1 MKKVIPG
8 KIKTQLRLDGYYNV
22 LNKYGTQHDSTEY
35 YQWATGAA
43 VTDAELADLYAG
55 NGLFSTIID
64 APADDATKNGI
75 DLGIKDKDLQKRLD
89 DHLQTIHYQSKLAK
103 ALKWAR
109 LFGGSAVVMLVDDG
123 RLLQDPLNWRDV
135 HGVEELL
142 VYGRNEV
149 FPLWINGYENN
160 PDDENYR
167 KGGTGIPEFYQI
179 NSVYGSYVV
188 HSSRC
193 LVFHNG
199 EIPEGSTMS
208 NLYRTWGIPEYMHIR
223 EELRN
228 ACIGPGYSIRLLE
241 RLSMVTY
248 KMKNLANV
256 LSTADGDDTVLQR
269 MEMLDLARNLL
280 NMVFIDADGED
291 VGIQSLSVAGV
302 KDILDNACA
311 MLSAV
316 SHIPQTRLFGRSPA
330 GENATG
336 EGIWRTIRR
345 LCPASS
351 LATSGTIPARWSN

>member
-1 MKKVIPG
+1 MIAGKEKKVKRVIPG

-142 VYGRNEV
+142 VYGLNEV

-160 PDDENYR
+160 PADEDYR
-167 KGGTGIPEFYQI
+167 KGGTGIREFYQI

-188 HSSRC
+188 YSSR
-193 LVFHNG
+193 V
-199 EIPEGSTMS
+199 
-208 NLYRTWGIPEYMHIR
+208 
-223 EELRN
+223 
-228 ACIGPGYSIRLLE
+228 
-241 RLSMVTY
+241 
-248 KMKNLANV
+248 
-256 LSTADGDDTVLQR
+256 
-269 MEMLDLARNLL
+269 
-280 NMVFIDADGED
+280 
-291 VGIQSLSVAGV
+291 
-302 KDILDNACA
+302 
-311 MLSAV
+311 
-316 SHIPQTRLFGRSPA
+316 
-330 GENATG
+330 
-336 EGIWRTIRR
+336 
-345 LCPASS
+345 
-351 LATSGTIPARWSN
+351 